1 MKKHTGSEGTFGTVR
16 GRYKDWFGAG
26 DRGFLPG
33 RTEGNDDY
41 ERPGSGAGGG
51 EMSKMVL
58 LAIGVGLGLTLL
70 ALAAFSFTN
79 AGQWGGIARD
89 GAAVG
94 YSLVGFFL
102 TIAGL
107 GAVFAT
113 WNHLFRAAGRSAHH

>member
-16 GRYKDWFGAG
+16 GRYQDWFGAG

-33 RTEGNDDY
+33 RTVGNDDY

-58 LAIGVGLGLTLL
+58 LAVGVGLGLMLL
-70 ALAAFSFTN
+70 ALAALSISN
-79 AGQWGGIARD
+79 AAAWGDIARD

-94 YSLVGFFL
+94 YALVGFFL

-107 GAVFAT
+107 GAIFAT

>member
-1 MKKHTGSEGTFGTVR
+1 MKTNTGSEGTFGTVR

-33 RTEGNDDY
+33 RNVGNDDY
-41 ERPGSGAGGG
+41 ERPGAGGG

-58 LAIGVGLGLTLL
+58 LGVGVGLGVMLL
-70 ALAAFSFTN
+70 ALMALAFTN
-79 AGQWGGIARD
+79 AGRWAAIDRD

-107 GAVFAT
+107 GAIVAT

>member
-1 MKKHTGSEGTFGTVR
+1 MKKNTGSEGTFGTVR

-33 RTEGNDDY
+33 RTVGNDDY
-41 ERPGSGAGGG
+41 ERPGAGGG

-58 LAIGVGLGLTLL
+58 LAVGVGLGLMLL
-70 ALAAFSFTN
+70 ALAALSITN
-79 AGQWGGIARD
+79 AGRWGAIDQD

-107 GAVFAT
+107 GAIVAT
-113 WNHLFRAAGRSAHH
+113 WNHLFRAAGGPAHH

>member
-1 MKKHTGSEGTFGTVR
+1 MKKNTGSEGTFGTVR

-41 ERPGSGAGGG
+41 ERPGAGGG

-58 LAIGVGLGLTLL
+58 LAVGVGLGLTLL
-70 ALAAFSFTN
+70 ALAVLSGTN
-79 AGQWGGIARD
+79 AGRWGAIDRD

-94 YSLVGFFL
+94 YSLVAFFL

-107 GAVFAT
+107 GAIFAT
-113 WNHLFRAAGRSAHH
+113 YNHLFRAAGRSAHH

>member
-1 MKKHTGSEGTFGTVR
+1 MKTNTGSEGTFGTVR

-33 RTEGNDDY
+33 RTVGNDDH
-41 ERPGSGAGGG
+41 ERPGAGGG

-58 LAIGVGLGLTLL
+58 LAVGVGVGVMLL
-70 ALAAFSFTN
+70 ALMALSITSASRWAA
-79 AGQWGGIARD
+79 IDRD

-107 GAVFAT
+107 GAIFAT
-113 WNHLFRAAGRSAHH
+113 LNHLFRAAGRSAHH